1 MGESE
6 YAVNFFIVFTG
17 GWLGVQRPPQ
27 TFLKVLSVF
36 FSALPRDVGA
46 LQHVLLSQQMLCVA
60 LFSTVVLFRCLC
72 FLFKFDKFINTFSC
86 RWRHYFQPFYCYC
99 SDWLLRSGGRH
110 AKIWPQVTTMLQR
123 RTENEQQM
131 NKQAST
137 MLQILQ
143 TSC

>member
-72 FLFKFDKFINTFSC
+72 FLFKFDKFINQYIQLSVAALFSAVLLL
-86 RWRHYFQPFYCYC
+86 
-99 SDWLLRSGGRH
+99 LLRLTAPVRGAACQDLAASDH
-110 AKIWPQVTTMLQR
+110 YVTTANR
-123 RTENEQQM
+123 
-131 NKQAST
+131 K
-137 MLQILQ
+137 
-143 TSC
+143 

>member
-27 TFLKVLSVF
+27 SFLKVLSVF

-46 LQHVLLSQQMLCVA
+46 LQHDIVLLRQQMLCVA

-72 FLFKFDKFINTFSC
+72 FLFKFDKFINQYIQLSVAALFSAVLLL
-86 RWRHYFQPFYCYC
+86 
-99 SDWLLRSGGRH
+99 LLRLTAPVRGAACQDLAASDH
-110 AKIWPQVTTMLQR
+110 YVTTANR
-123 RTENEQQM
+123 
-131 NKQAST
+131 K
-137 MLQILQ
+137 
-143 TSC
+143 